1 MAVATTLI
9 EDEEPARKPNAAT
22 SLYETPGYEDQ
33 PSGERATTLIED
45 DPAARLDDLT
55 YVPGDTDKGYDE
67 WKEWVQGREDQ
78 DFGMDDAIAIG
89 KTMVGELY
97 DGGKAF
103 IANAAEGEFR
113 RIINSLGEGVLR
125 GTADLGIIANKAV
138 DKATRDDSYTRERY
152 RGWREIRKLEAMRE
166 KARLGEEDIIDHLAF
181 GEFQTDDV
189 DVDPALAEGAS
200 YVTDIGT
207 VVGGAARGAVR
218 KGLGGVIQKG
228 QTAVAK
234 GTAKGVAKGMEVT
247 GDLFQKGKSAIAER
261 IPEIVPEY
269 VERAARVFPRTAAAA
284 EVVKGGFE
292 KIGPF
297 GSAIKKSVD
306 ELPEAP
312 TGMGGLERVS
322 KNTAL
327 PEPIRGAASRASKG
341 DKVLRLGK
349 DIGLGAGYGAAA
361 GTALSA
367 ASADTDQEFYS
378 GVMGGA
384 LTGGIGGAGGRVIDV
399 LTGKDDA
406 ARMQSSIREFTKEH
420 TGNNTAWNNLLE
432 RAGSETNARETVEN
446 IVTASEMLRGRVE
459 VKVLEGEEFNRRAG
473 SKGVDGF
480 YDKDTKEI
488 VIRSD
493 GANPRDTLLHEVG
506 EAMWDS
512 GVVDVGVVKNEFIK
526 NYGNLEDLKKAYA
539 ERMLQGETEGQ
550 PTKEQIDRR
559 VRELDNKFKSENE
572 DWVIRELFSENFMAE
587 SSGMG
592 LHNFVRNNT
601 KFGKIKRTVQALGRP
616 LSNDV
621 RIGKGALGG
630 AMREVAATTF
640 DVLGQ
645 IKGGKGIDGLGY
657 AEGNIFGTQL
667 KKTSKLS
674 RAYKKY
680 TKELNRQ
687 YKAAELG
694 LETKRTVELNK
705 ADDAVDWDGP
715 GKEYFDDAPLPKP
728 KGKDKEGSQDT
739 GGQKKAKDKKE
750 LRQRQRDRRK
760 SVRDNI
766 DVNPQD
772 TSRDVVRPQYKH
784 DDAGNIKPNVKRE
797 LRGKFLQGTYRDLP
811 MMENFRGT
819 IDTVNRAIENGQ
831 VLRSTYFGTGTRQG
845 GDTWVNSLTKDKGNI
860 PATEVDYLPFEWLV
874 TSKGN
879 VDVRVIDLSY
889 IRGRAAKWKDTGK
902 IDDWNGD
909 VDSFM
914 SDAKKYLENHR
925 DGRPGETGLSET
937 KHKIINAFFQA
948 NNRGKNEFYT
958 MWDRA
963 SGTRIYKSLRV
974 ERIGRAK
981 DTSAQG
987 TPFGML
993 PFDHLKVKKM
1003 QSPTRMSPARPTPDV
1018 SPSKRELDS
1027 LGMYSKAQEAIEGM
1041 QQKRGTGQQ
1050 YLKALEKA
1058 GVKSEEVQDIGLDTF
1073 LKDNPKTTQEEVL
1086 DFIKSN
1092 QVEMVEVT
1100 KNSRGQTLYKIEA
1113 DHDDFPEF
1121 GWKSHQEAEN
1131 YLKSYF
1137 EKVWLPEEIERYS
1150 AEERNSPE
1158 LMEHLQEVFND
1169 SHQISPET
1177 RGGFDIID
1185 MWSRYGDDEP
1195 MPGSPFPSE
1204 QAALDARDA
1213 MHKEYNKAES
1223 GNFKI
1228 QRFMDLDES
1237 TRADYK
1243 SLLERFEG
1251 EYVITSQHDGQTV
1264 IESVEDALTFKDKG
1278 TAEDALYSLVENNF
1292 YDRYRVTDSRPL
1304 IDTTRHS
1311 SYTEPGAEPKTYTE
1325 RLLTLP
1331 ASETLFVNQA
1341 HFNEANVVAHV
1352 RHNDRIGPDGEKILF
1367 LEEIQSDWHQAGR
1380 QEGYAPKERENLQKE
1395 YDALIAED
1403 PVRAY
1408 ERWSESLTRF
1418 EKYQDDLKKHE
1429 PENQKEAEIKEELLL
1444 NSHIGHQERL
1454 QEGRELTAKINRM
1467 EELDNT
1473 LDTMGRTPNAPFKK
1487 SWPEFSMK
1495 RMLKLAAD
1503 KGYDAIAWTRGDTQ
1517 NARYQLGDKVT
1528 GIDVIDYGENNYELM
1543 VRMPNEDVFKT
1554 VETNISK
1561 EKLPDYIGKELTQRA
1576 LDNMESSGEGMRN
1589 AVLEGE
1595 NLRLGGKGM
1604 RGFYDD
1610 KLPKLKVFKQTKDA
1624 NGKPLKVETKAI
1636 SDDLEANYVA
1646 LDDTVRSKISSQGLP
1661 RYSVKRGDLWD
1672 IPKSQEFTSANTSI
1686 NQSKTPATFGRV
1698 KWKRGTVNA
1707 DIGGGKFD
1715 NATKMLAGKGVKNL
1729 IYDPFNRTRGH
1740 NANVAKQIG
1749 EGGADTA
1756 TVNNVLNVIKEPANR
1771 HKVIAQASDAI
1782 KLDGEAYFLIYE
1794 GNKTSQGAQT
1804 KAGYQNNLK
1813 AKDYIKEIS
1822 RYFGKVTQRGNL
1834 LVASKPKKAD
1844 ANDLPGFNVKSEP
1857 NMPFADLILTGR
1869 KTIETRA
1876 KPTLNS
1882 LIGRRVKLIE
1892 TTGKGSGEVKGE
1904 VTVGEPKFYRTKAEF
1919 DADMDKHFVQ
1929 DSSEFAF
1936 GAGGKWGYPIKDPVI
1951 YQEPYETNT
1960 VLDKPKGRVLTR
1972 SVPGNRYSPSR
1983 VSDEFNHLRV
1993 GTSRDSSKNAKA
2005 TEQTSN
2011 ISGEIVPRQ
2020 ILEDHLSK
2028 MDYDHVPDEIKSIAD
2043 LGQKREAYIDW
2054 MVDNLLALH
2063 DAFPADLREI
2073 ATLWYDG
2080 ANLIANNFATTFNYK
2095 PEQSAGVLAVLSP
2108 QKNWFMNVAQAE
2120 QVMDIW
2126 QNHKKTVLTEELI
2139 GAQFNDIVNAAQE
2152 LPKNKRKAKPGESK
2166 LAKTRRTN
2174 YNKRQDQKAKDKRR
2188 RLLSPIL
2195 NSTIESL
2202 GKDKK
2207 LQAWAIRILAQSVH
2221 GREYRVINPDG
2232 TPMQIDVKKDGGSQ
2246 KNGWGSTGEIVKAVS
2261 ILEDGT
2267 LENISNQLGNE
2278 HKVRNFFNN
2287 IIAPNNSFGDAT
2299 IDTHAV
2305 AAGHLMPY
2313 GANAKPVGHNFG
2325 AGVKGAITGI
2335 SGTYH
2340 LYLDA
2345 YKKAAKAR
2353 GLQPRQM
2360 QSITWEAVRLLY
2372 PPETRRDKSVVDN
2385 AQNIWKNNDN
2395 DNARQKIVG
2404 GTLPA
2409 PSWASAIDGGKP
2421 KGVSK
2426 RLPKKGSKH
2435 DSGGGLLFRG
2445 GGYRDVKPGGPR
2457 FSPVRRLNNRGGAIF
2472 ENPLGFR
2479 AVQTSSRAGVRVY
2492 SDKGRRIGP
2501 VFNSV
2506 EKAQDHLE
2514 RLMNN

>member
-22 SLYETPGYEDQ
+22 SLYETPGYENQ

-45 DPAARLDDLT
+45 DPSARLDDLT
-55 YVPGDTDKGYDE
+55 YVPGDTDKSYDE

-181 GEFQTDDV
+181 GDFQTDDV

-218 KGLGGVIQKG
+218 KGIGGALQKG
-228 QTAVAK
+228 QTAAIK
-234 GTAKGVAKGMEVT
+234 GATKLGAKGMEVT
-247 GDLFQKGKSAIAER
+247 GELFQRGKSAIAER
-261 IPEIVPEY
+261 IPESLPGY
-269 VERAARVFPRTAAAA
+269 VERAARAFPKTSAAAGF
-284 EVVKGGFE
+284 VKEGLE
-292 KIGPF
+292 KIGPV
-297 GSAIKKSVD
+297 GSAVTKTID

-312 TGMGGLERVS
+312 TGMGGFERAS
-322 KNTAL
+322 KSMAL

-559 VRELDNKFKSENE
+559 VRDLDNKFKSENE

-621 RIGKGALGG
+621 RVGKGALGN

-715 GKEYFDDAPLPKP
+715 GKEYFDDAPAPKP

-750 LRQRQRDRRK
+750 IKQRQRDRRK
-760 SVRDNI
+760 SVKDNI

-874 TSKGN
+874 TSAGN
-879 VDVRVIDLSY
+879 VDVRAIDLSY

-1058 GVKSEEVQDIGLDTF
+1058 GVKPEEVQDIGLDTF

-1086 DFIKSN
+1086 DFIESN

-1150 AEERNSPE
+1150 AEERNSSE

-1278 TAEDALYSLVENNF
+1278 TAEDALYSLVEDNF
-1292 YDRYRVTDSRPL
+1292 YDRYRVTDNKPL

-1311 SYTEPGAEPKTYTE
+1311 SYTEPGAEPETYTE

-1380 QEGYAPKERENLQKE
+1380 QEGYR
-1395 YDALIAED
+1395 
-1403 PVRAY
+1403 
-1408 ERWSESLTRF
+1408 
-1418 EKYQDDLKKHE
+1418 
-1429 PENQKEAEIKEELLL
+1429 PEGK
-1444 NSHIGHQERL
+1444 
-1454 QEGRELTAKINRM
+1454 
-1467 EELDNT
+1467 
-1473 LDTMGRTPNAPFKK
+1473 TPNAPFKK

-1503 KGYDAIAWTRGDTQ
+1503 EGYDAIAWTRGDTQ
-1517 NARYQLGDKVT
+1517 NARYDLGDKIT
-1528 GIDVIDYGENNYELM
+1528 GLDLIEYDDGTYELM

-1554 VETNISK
+1554 VEHGITK
-1561 EKLPDYIGKELTQRA
+1561 DKLPDHIGKELTRRA
-1576 LDNMESSGEGMRN
+1576 LDKMEDFDGGMRS

-1661 RYSVKRGDLWD
+1661 RYSPARTVSETYNKLIDSKKVKKLTGKDLVGMKLFPIKADLTAAGDVYSGIDSSD
-1672 IPKSQEFTSANTSI
+1672 IVVPIELKGGPYFPLIKGMEKAGLAWANKGPGVSKIKSRMAKEEVYGVVVSMTPQSHKSNTD
-1686 NQSKTPATFGRV
+1686 V
-1698 KWKRGTVNA
+1698 
-1707 DIGGGKFD
+1707 
-1715 NATKMLAGKGVKNL
+1715 
-1729 IYDPFNRTRGH
+1729 
-1740 NANVAKQIG
+1740 
-1749 EGGADTA
+1749 
-1756 TVNNVLNVIKEPANR
+1756 
-1771 HKVIAQASDAI
+1771 SDAI
-1782 KLDGEAYFLIYE
+1782 
-1794 GNKTSQGAQT
+1794 SQTVVA
-1804 KAGYQNNLK
+1804 
-1813 AKDYIKEIS
+1813 YIKSGRVDSQKLES
-1822 RYFGKVTQRGNL
+1822 LNKEFSEWEMVMGKGKNKSLVFPDFPGLKNPEKL
-1834 LVASKPKKAD
+1834 LKYL
-1844 ANDLPGFNVKSEP
+1844 NDLPFEKRAMFANKIDQAKFVEAGFPRISRILDATIQPEFRGQP
-1857 NMPFADLILTGR
+1857 NGQALLILKLDPAGDV
-1869 KTIETRA
+1869 
-1876 KPTLNS
+1876 
-1882 LIGRRVKLIE
+1882 VKLGEKGIPNHRSYDFAVKGKLVGVLE
-1892 TTGKGSGEVKGE
+1892 KPISAEKLFPDHYAKRGKQSYYTLDRDWPVTSVTEKVAQKFGVERYKHIKNPAQANAILQGAIGDWYEVPKTGKGSADFSLAIGEAYASPTVKPIGKKE
-1904 VTVGEPKFYRTKAEF
+1904 ARDMVKSGQIRVFQLGSDRSSKIFFALKSTNDGAGLEILNPINNEPGTSG
-1919 DADMDKHFVQ
+1919 ADMPSILIKAIEEGATEIKTFSIPTKENPKGARVNAIESFGFKEVARLPFEAQESGVSKIELADMMRVWESQGWNKTDKMPDIVQLSYEGTIDDRRKIRQRYLQQ
-1929 DSSEFAF
+1929 DSSDLANSTLVKLDEA
-1936 GAGGKWGYPIKDPVI
+1936 GEEQRLAGGR
-1951 YQEPYETNT
+1951 
-1960 VLDKPKGRVLTR
+1960 KGSRKR
-1972 SVPGNRYSPSR
+1972 REPGNDSRKTSGNKKRNDAAMDGDNEPLRSRY
-1983 VSDEFNHLRV
+1983 
-1993 GTSRDSSKNAKA
+1993 NAVL
-2005 TEQTSN
+2005 E
-2011 ISGEIVPRQ
+2011 EIQ
-2020 ILEDHLSK
+2020 SLG
-2028 MDYDHVPDEIKSIAD
+2028 PDDA
-2043 LGQKREAYIDW
+2043 
-2054 MVDNLLALH
+2054 DNLRISEG
-2063 DAFPADLREI
+2063 LR
-2073 ATLWYDG
+2073 
-2080 ANLIANNFATTFNYK
+2080 
-2095 PEQSAGVLAVLSP
+2095 
-2108 QKNWFMNVAQAE
+2108 
-2120 QVMDIW
+2120 
-2126 QNHKKTVLTEELI
+2126 
-2139 GAQFNDIVNAAQE
+2139 
-2152 LPKNKRKAKPGESK
+2152 K
-2166 LAKTRRTN
+2166 LARK
-2174 YNKRQDQKAKDKRR
+2174 
-2188 RLLSPIL
+2188 
-2195 NSTIESL
+2195 SL
-2202 GKDKK
+2202 
-2207 LQAWAIRILAQSVH
+2207 
-2221 GREYRVINPDG
+2221 P
-2232 TPMQIDVKKDGGSQ
+2232 
-2246 KNGWGSTGEIVKAVS
+2246 
-2261 ILEDGT
+2261 
-2267 LENISNQLGNE
+2267 
-2278 HKVRNFFNN
+2278 
-2287 IIAPNNSFGDAT
+2287 
-2299 IDTHAV
+2299 
-2305 AAGHLMPY
+2305 
-2313 GANAKPVGHNFG
+2313 
-2325 AGVKGAITGI
+2325 GI
-2335 SGTYH
+2335 
-2340 LYLDA
+2340 
-2345 YKKAAKAR
+2345 K
-2353 GLQPRQM
+2353 
-2360 QSITWEAVRLLY
+2360 
-2372 PPETRRDKSVVDN
+2372 
-2385 AQNIWKNNDN
+2385 
-2395 DNARQKIVG
+2395 
-2404 GTLPA
+2404 
-2409 PSWASAIDGGKP
+2409 
-2421 KGVSK
+2421 
-2426 RLPKKGSKH
+2426 
-2435 DSGGGLLFRG
+2435 
-2445 GGYRDVKPGGPR
+2445 
-2457 FSPVRRLNNRGGAIF
+2457 FSPERKLNDRGGAVYS
-2472 ENPLGFR
+2472 NGYKFR